1 MKGQF
6 GMENATAGVQTRENY
21 RGTTSFRAFWQKEPV
36 FGYVLIL
43 PAMVLLTGLVA
54 YPFLTAINLSLSDR
68 FIGSK
73 GSFVGLGNF
82 INLFKSSIF
91 RQTFQNS
98 ILFTVSAVAVKTVL
112 GISLALL
119 LNKKVRFKK
128 FFRGAILLPW
138 VIPTALST
146 LAWWWMFDSLY
157 SVVNWSLVHL
167 GICKEGLG
175 WLSNPYLAM
184 CVVVVV
190 NIWRGLPFYAI
201 CILAGLV
208 SIPEDLYEAAKTD
221 GAGAWSR
228 FSHITLPMIRPV
240 LAVVILFSTIF
251 TLSDFNIV
259 WILTRGGPMNMTHLF
274 ATLTYNVGIA
284 GGKLGEGAAVSLFL
298 FPFLLIV
305 VYLQLRMAKKEEF

>member
-1 MKGQF
+1 MG
-6 GMENATAGVQTRENY
+6 NAT
-21 RGTTSFRAFWQKEPV
+21 GTTSLRAFLEREAF

-54 YPFLTAINLSLSDR
+54 YPFLTAINLSLSDT

-73 GSFVGLGNF
+73 GNFIGLGNF
-82 INLFKSSIF
+82 VNLMKSDIF

-128 FFRGAILLPW
+128 FFRGAVLLPW
-138 VIPTALST
+138 VIPTVLST

-157 SVVNWSLVHL
+157 SVVNWTLVHL
-167 GICKEGLG
+167 GICKEGPS

-184 CVVVVV
+184 FVVVLV

-221 GAGAWSR
+221 GAGAWAR
-228 FSHITLPMIRPV
+228 FRHITLPMIRPV

-259 WILTRGGPMNMTHLF
+259 FVLTRGGPMNMTHLF
-274 ATLTYNVGIA
+274 GTLTYSVGIT
-284 GGKLGEGAAVSLFL
+284 GGKIGEGAAISLFL
-298 FPFLLIV
+298 FPFLLTV
-305 VYLQLRMAKKEEF
+305 VYMQLRMTKREEF